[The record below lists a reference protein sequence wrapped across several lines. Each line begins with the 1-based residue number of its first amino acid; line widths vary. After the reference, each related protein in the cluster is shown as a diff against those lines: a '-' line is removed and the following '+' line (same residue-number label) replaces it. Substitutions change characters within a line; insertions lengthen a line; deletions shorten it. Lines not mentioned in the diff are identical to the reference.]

1 MTNEQQ
7 EREVLNTLATLPE
20 RSRATILG
28 VRVERLVHGYR
39 VEGHEGTFLATGA
52 AKLIVQAHAKH
63 AAPVAEGGAEQRYDV
78 RASVHE
84 LHGAG
89 SDAAYDLLLDSVTA
103 TEVAEAL
110 RDVLTSDWGLTNSLG
125 PFRLSIEIGPAG
137 TGDDLLSGE
146 THRWVVEWLD
156 DSGDE
161 DHNLLASADSA
172 EEARDVIGRVLTT
185 ATVTPEDAEELGGEQ
200 TEPAYAALVRDVF
213 AGDILAGLR
222 SLREDIT
229 FRCDDGTLTVRRER

>member
-39 VEGHEGTFLATGA
+39 VEGHEGTFLAPGA
-52 AKLIVQAHAKH
+52 AKLIVQAHARRS
-63 AAPVAEGGAEQRYDV
+63 ARTYDV

-84 LHGAG
+84 LHGEG
-89 SDAAYDLLLDSVTA
+89 SDAAYDLLLDGVTA

-110 RDVLTSDWGLTNSLG
+110 RDVLTSDWGLTNSPG
-125 PFRLSIEIGPAG
+125 PFRLAIVIGPAG
-137 TGDDLLSGE
+137 TGDDLLTGQ
-146 THRWVVEWLD
+146 THRWIVEWLD
-156 DSGDE
+156 DSGDA
-161 DHNLLASADSA
+161 DRNLLASADSA
-172 EEARDVIGRVLTT
+172 EEARDAVERILTPE
-185 ATVTPEDAEELGGEQ
+185 TVTPSDAEELGGEQ

-213 AGDILAGLR
+213 AGDVLAGLR